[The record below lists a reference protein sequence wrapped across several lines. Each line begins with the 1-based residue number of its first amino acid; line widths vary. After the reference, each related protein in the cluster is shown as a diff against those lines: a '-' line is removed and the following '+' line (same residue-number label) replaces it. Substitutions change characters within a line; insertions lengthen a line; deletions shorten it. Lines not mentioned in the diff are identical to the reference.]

1 MHGALAEAQLSEQI
15 CSVGEWWTRPSVL
28 YRPRVFL
35 NGKAWCCLYG
45 ENIQEGVV
53 AFGDTPEEAVSNFD
67 FYAWRGKPIPVQAL
81 QRDLATVKQEGRGE

>member
-1 MHGALAEAQLSEQI
+1 MDDWSWQKAQLSEQI

-35 NGKAWCCLYG
+35 DGKAWCCLYG

-67 FYAWRGKPIPVQAL
+67 FYAWRGKPTPEPV
-81 QRDLATVKQEGRGE
+81 RP